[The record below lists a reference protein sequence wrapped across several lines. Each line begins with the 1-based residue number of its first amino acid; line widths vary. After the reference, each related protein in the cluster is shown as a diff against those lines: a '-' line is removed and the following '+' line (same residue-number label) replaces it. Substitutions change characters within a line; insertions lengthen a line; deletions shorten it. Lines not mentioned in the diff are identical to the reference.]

1 MAGRTLTDTAVR
13 GLRGAALVVVLGAGV
28 TACASTQQRYPLA
41 DLGETRS
48 APPPAGTLHG
58 TEKPYEV
65 NGQWYYPKA
74 DPGYDE
80 VGLASWYGYPFQQRH
95 TADGEMFDE
104 NVISAAHKTLP
115 LPCIVEVTN
124 LENGRRIQVR
134 VNDRG
139 PFVDG
144 RLIDLSK
151 AAAQQLGFDR
161 QGVTKV
167 RVRYVSVAPALAVPG
182 LMQAAYRPSSS
193 YSGQSFS
200 GQSYSAAQPLSADGF
215 DGIEQADAGGHIRP
229 DASPVGA
236 PIQSETDAG
245 PPPVSRSGATI
256 TASPL
261 RALPSTTPSI
271 VGGAYAVQAGAFGS
285 RYAADRAVARL
296 SAAGSAQV
304 TPIQRNGGVLY
315 RVTVGAFPDPNA
327 AAVTKLKVI
336 ASGFA
341 DAKVVQAD

>member
-1 MAGRTLTDTAVR
+1 MVSRILSEKTAR
-13 GLRGAALVVVLGAGV
+13 SLRGAALVALLGAGV

-41 DLGETRS
+41 DLRDT
-48 APPPAGTLHG
+48 APSSSGALHG

-74 DPGYDE
+74 DPSYDE
-80 VGLASWYGYPFQQRH
+80 VGMASWYGYPFQQRH

-104 NVISAAHKTLP
+104 NIISAAHKTLP

-124 LENGRRIQVR
+124 LQNGRRIQVR

-161 QGVTKV
+161 QGVTRV
-167 RVRYVSVAPALAVPG
+167 RVRYISAAPALPASG
-182 LMQAAYRPSSS
+182 LMQASYHPAPTPTYGNPTSVAQTPSV
-193 YSGQSFS
+193 
-200 GQSYSAAQPLSADGF
+200 DGF
-215 DGIEQADAGGHIRP
+215 DGLEQDDRIRP
-229 DASPVGA
+229 DAS

-245 PPPVSRSGATI
+245 PPPVSRYGSAITSSELRPLPTVATGA
-256 TASPL
+256 
-261 RALPSTTPSI
+261 
-271 VGGAYAVQAGAFGS
+271 GGGYAVQAGAFGS
-285 RYAADRAVARL
+285 RYAADRAVMRL

-304 TPIQRNGGVLY
+304 TPIQRNGATLY
-315 RVTVGAFPDPNA
+315 KVTVGAFADPNA